1 MPASIII
8 PCCFYTFLSITR
20 LTEIAGDRGGN
31 VRIESGSS
39 TTGDGGAALLSG
51 GSSETGEGGTAT
63 MTGGSSTV
71 RDGGAAFL

>member
-1 MPASIII
+1 MPASIIN
-8 PCCFYTFLSITR
+8 PCFFTFLSITR

-39 TTGDGGAALLSG
+39 TTGDGGAASLSG
-51 GSSETGEGGTAT
+51 GSSETGEGGLIAA
-63 MTGGSSTV
+63 TGGSSTV